1 MPRPGP
7 AVRGRPGRRGR
18 VAPAAGGA
26 PPPRGRG
33 AGRGGGR
40 RAKVGVRAQAES
52 LEESLGGLSAL
63 DRVKV
68 LSEALPYLQ
77 RFRGK
82 TVVVKYGGAA
92 MKDPVLK
99 AMVAKDITL
108 LSCMGIN
115 TVLVHGGGPEIKKWL
130 GDLGIE
136 SKFHDGRSRPRC
148 GAGRAQD

>member
-1 MPRPGP
+1 M
-7 AVRGRPGRRGR
+7 
-18 VAPAAGGA
+18 
-26 PPPRGRG
+26 
-33 AGRGGGR
+33 
-40 RAKVGVRAQAES
+40 RAQAES

-63 DRVKV
+63 DRVTV

-115 TVLVHGGGPEIKKWL
+115 TVLVHGGGPEINKWL

-136 SKFHDGRSRPRC
+136 SKFHDGRSRPCCAAR
-148 GAGRAQD
+148 GRRTDGRAEKACGSPTGRRWTWWRWSSPAA

>member
-1 MPRPGP
+1 M
-7 AVRGRPGRRGR
+7 
-18 VAPAAGGA
+18 
-26 PPPRGRG
+26 
-33 AGRGGGR
+33 
-40 RAKVGVRAQAES
+40 RAQAES

-63 DRVKV
+63 DRVTV

-115 TVLVHGGGPEIKKWL
+115 TVLVHGGGPEINKWL

-136 SKFHDGRSRPRC
+136 SKFHDGRSRPCC
-148 GAGRAQD
+148 GAARAQD